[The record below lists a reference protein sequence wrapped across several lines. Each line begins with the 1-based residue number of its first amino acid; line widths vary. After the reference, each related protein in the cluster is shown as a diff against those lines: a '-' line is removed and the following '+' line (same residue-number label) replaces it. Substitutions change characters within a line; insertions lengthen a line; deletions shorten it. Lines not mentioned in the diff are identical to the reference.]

1 MKLSAEDATK
11 EIYANHKVILKTD
24 SGEIQKGDVL
34 RIQSGN
40 KICGA
45 IVYAVETG
53 DEKILIDKYLRDNL
67 GIELGGATDV
77 EKMDPKYADIVEI
90 TVPKEFL
97 IEGVEKDATNTI
109 KKRLIGKPIYKGN
122 KEAVV
127 IKKKVRL
134 VQINETVPSG
144 IVIPIDSTKFRSV
157 ATKRAIKAEWL
168 SRDGGDDLSVTTPE
182 ISFSDIGGL
191 EDVKQELKD
200 NIVDGIKNPELFW
213 EYGTSP
219 AKTILL
225 YGPPGTGKTLLAEAV
240 ATEAGAKLILT
251 GTETYSKWLG
261 ESEERIRSKFSKALK
276 NVPCVLFFD
285 EIDAIAHVRD
295 GRITDT
301 VVTQIIKA
309 MDYVKDADGVFIIA
323 ATNRIDRIDPAIR
336 RRFDYGIEVPLP
348 DEKSREKIFDVHLRN
363 KPIEKDVTTKK
374 LASMTRGCSGSDI
387 ETICKK
393 AVRKAMREKGTVKMA
408 HFEDV
413 IRGHT
418 HATGERASVIYG

>member
-24 SGEIQKGDVL
+24 SGEIQKGDAL

-90 TVPKEFL
+90 TVPEEFL
-97 IEGVEKDATNTI
+97 MEGVEKDATNTI

-168 SRDGGDDLSVTTPE
+168 SRDGGDNLSVTTPE

-191 EDVKQELKD
+191 EDVKQELS
-200 NIVDGIKNPELFW
+200 NR
-213 EYGTSP
+213 
-219 AKTILL
+219 A
-225 YGPPGTGKTLLAEAV
+225 
-240 ATEAGAKLILT
+240 
-251 GTETYSKWLG
+251 
-261 ESEERIRSKFSKALK
+261 
-276 NVPCVLFFD
+276 
-285 EIDAIAHVRD
+285 
-295 GRITDT
+295 RIT
-301 VVTQIIKA
+301 
-309 MDYVKDADGVFIIA
+309 
-323 ATNRIDRIDPAIR
+323 
-336 RRFDYGIEVPLP
+336 
-348 DEKSREKIFDVHLRN
+348 
-363 KPIEKDVTTKK
+363 
-374 LASMTRGCSGSDI
+374 
-387 ETICKK
+387 
-393 AVRKAMREKGTVKMA
+393 
-408 HFEDV
+408 
-413 IRGHT
+413 
-418 HATGERASVIYG
+418 